1 MAKLVDRRQPTL
13 FPIVLLLVGAS
24 VSSAAA
30 AQTASV
36 GAPAAFGV
44 SGRTTIL
51 VVHGVG
57 AQIYECKAG
66 AGGASWVFRE
76 PVASLVS
83 DGRTIGVHY
92 HGPTWQ
98 LDDGGAVKGKQ
109 SATAPGASSGDVAL
123 LKLDVVEHRGS
134 GALSAAKLVLRLNT
148 RGGVLKGVC
157 PAVGDLRAEPYSAD
171 YAFLR

>member
-1 MAKLVDRRQPTL
+1 MAKLVDRRRPTL

-148 RGGVLKGVC
+148 RGGVLKGAC
-157 PAVGDLRAEPYSAD
+157 PAVGDLRAAPYSAE